1 MQRGFYTAAS
11 GILTQQRVLDV
22 LTNNMANLRTP
33 GYRAGR
39 VVTNT
44 FDQEL
49 LTRIEGRNSGY
60 IGQGSIMRRVDE
72 VLTKFDPSTLQQT
85 ERPYDMALNGVGYF
99 NIQTEDG
106 QQYLTR
112 YGSFDIDEQNQLV
125 LPGQG
130 LVMGENGPIVLTTSD
145 FTVDSDGSIYD
156 ARGQLVDKLLLTVPP
171 EDTLIERAENGL
183 FYTEDMAAN
192 VVVDAADIEVVQS
205 WLETNNVDINQEYSL
220 VMEAQRAF
228 QSCSTALQIIDK
240 IDQKAAS
247 QIAALG

>member
-205 WLETNNVDINQEYSL
+205 WLEINNVDINQEYSL

>member
-205 WLETNNVDINQEYSL
+205 RLETNNVDINQEYSL

>member
-205 WLETNNVDINQEYSL
+205 WLEINNVNINQEYSL

>member
-171 EDTLIERAENGL
+171 ENTLIERAENGL

>member
-1 MQRGFYTAAS
+1 
-11 GILTQQRVLDV
+11 
-22 LTNNMANLRTP
+22 
-33 GYRAGR
+33 
-39 VVTNT
+39 
-44 FDQEL
+44 
-49 LTRIEGRNSGY
+49 
-60 IGQGSIMRRVDE
+60 
-72 VLTKFDPSTLQQT
+72 
-85 ERPYDMALNGVGYF
+85 MALNGVGYF